1 MPSNGLLLFPE
12 DVENDDYLH
21 NPDPNEDNKRECDVF
36 TKRGLV
42 NVGGLSFITLAIL
55 ILFIGFPILYI
66 ILCTLGFDDCLQ
78 QVGPS

>member
-21 NPDPNEDNKRECDVF
+21 NPDPNEDNKRECDIF

-42 NVGGLSFITLAIL
+42 NVGGLSCITLCIL
-55 ILFIGFPILYI
+55 VLFIGFPILCG
-66 ILCTLGFDDCLQ
+66 ILCTLGIHDYLQ
-78 QVGPS
+78 HAGPL